1 MEKEKLPFCINI
13 GIVMLLLIFEIQ
25 CTNSGEFS
33 IWTNYQVFIPKVK
46 YYLCCHQSPKRGR
59 LKVHLAPQSILMIE
73 NNTNKDLIVLMS
85 IKQEFR

>member
-13 GIVMLLLIFEIQ
+13 RIVMLLLIFEIQ

-46 YYLCCHQSPKRGR
+46 SYCVVINHQKGG
-59 LKVHLAPQSILMIE
+59 
-73 NNTNKDLIVLMS
+73 D
-85 IKQEFR
+85 